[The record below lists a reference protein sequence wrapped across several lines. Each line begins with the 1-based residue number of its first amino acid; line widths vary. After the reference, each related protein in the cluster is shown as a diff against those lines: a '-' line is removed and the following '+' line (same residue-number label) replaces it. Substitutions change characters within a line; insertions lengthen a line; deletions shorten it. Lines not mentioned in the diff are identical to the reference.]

1 MMLPSRNG
9 TEFGKHPIITRTSKG
24 IFRNCPPLPR
34 YMVTYDPD
42 LALDFLKSLPSQ
54 GNITLKCQ
62 TLQTATIL
70 ALLSGHRCQSI
81 NSLTLAHMA
90 INNNKV
96 IFYIPYVVKHN
107 TIRLFDPQPIELN
120 AYNKGESICLA
131 HTFVEY
137 IKATQKNR
145 KSENIIVSYHKHLK
159 IRETNTQRS
168 QDPHFIVYSP
178 LYKTFQFIKDIHER
192 DVLNRYCEKR
202 RVEININI
210 QRKFY
215 NLPIL
220 DN

>member
-81 NSLTLAHMA
+81 NS
-90 INNNKV
+90 
-96 IFYIPYVVKHN
+96 
-107 TIRLFDPQPIELN
+107 
-120 AYNKGESICLA
+120 

-168 QDPHFIVYSP
+168 QDQPFIVYSP